1 MFQQST
7 ESGSKAWERREVGL
21 YQTVFREWESD
32 DSGFREEAGLGHE
45 VPWNRRGNW
54 NHGW

>member
-7 ESGSKAWERREVGL
+7 GRIKGLGEGEVGL

-45 VPWNRRGNW
+45 VPWNRCGNW